1 LKKEKNEMSANN
13 DPIASAL
20 GLTPMVPSLP
30 PTVEIASID
39 VDTDNKNDIEVARQN
54 LHNLVIKG
62 NDALD
67 EIILIAKQA
76 ESARAFEVVSTLIKT
91 LTDANRDL
99 VDLAKKKKDLLQKDD
114 GQKSQTINNNL
125 IVSSTSDLIDLLKNK
140 KE

>member
-1 LKKEKNEMSANN
+1 MSANNN

-30 PTVEIASID
+30 PTVEIQSID
-39 VDTDNKNDIEVARQN
+39 VDTDNRNDIEVARQN

-99 VDLAKKKKDLLQKDD
+99 VDLAKKKKDLLQKDN

-125 IVSSTSDLIDLLKNK
+125 IVSSTSDLIDLLKNNNSNNNNN
-140 KE
+140 E

>member
-1 LKKEKNEMSANN
+1 MSANN

-114 GQKSQTINNNL
+114 GQKSIINNNL

-140 KE
+140 NE

>member
-1 LKKEKNEMSANN
+1 MSANN

-39 VDTDNKNDIEVARQN
+39 VDTDNRNDIEVARQN

-114 GQKSQTINNNL
+114 GQKSIINNNL
-125 IVSSTSDLIDLLKNK
+125 IVSSTSDLIDLLKNG

>member
-1 LKKEKNEMSANN
+1 MSANN

-30 PTVEIASID
+30 STVEIASID
-39 VDTDNKNDIEVARQN
+39 IDTDNKNDIEVARQN

-140 KE
+140 NE

>member
-1 LKKEKNEMSANN
+1 MSANN

-30 PTVEIASID
+30 STVEIASID
-39 VDTDNKNDIEVARQN
+39 IDTDNKNDIEVARQN

-114 GQKSQTINNNL
+114 GQKSIINNNL
-125 IVSSTSDLIDLLKNK
+125 IVSSTSDLIDLLKNG